1 MPPCHDNE
9 MMSNERQRQLSTPVM
24 VAKDNLKQTETKG
37 YPLQNK
43 TKKTKKKTLNG
54 LLLHWVGRGRPCRL
68 NSNALNSPPMGG

>member
-1 MPPCHDNE
+1 

-43 TKKTKKKTLNG
+43 TKKNKKKNLKWLTL
-54 LLLHWVGRGRPCRL
+54 
-68 NSNALNSPPMGG
+68 ALGG